1 MAVVYFHKRTNTNEV
16 FYVGIGK
23 TAARAKSTQS
33 RNDFW
38 WNIINKVDYIIEI
51 IHSKISWDLAVDL
64 ETKYIKQIG
73 RRDLG
78 LGPLVNLTDGGEGNI
93 GWVPS
98 EDIKNRIGNSNRGK
112 KRTDE
117 YKKERSKRYSGKN
130 NPMYGK
136 PGFEGKVF
144 TEVSLSNLSHK
155 GSKHYST
162 NLTEQDVIDIRL
174 NKDCLTHKELAK
186 KYGKK
191 RPTITNIIN
200 NVSWRHV
207 KVLNSL

>member
-1 MAVVYFHKRTNTNEV
+1 MAVVYFHKRLDTNEV

-23 TAARAKSTQS
+23 TIARAKSKNS
-33 RNDFW
+33 RSEFW
-38 WNIINKVDYIIEI
+38 WNIVNKVGYIIEVV
-51 IHSKISWDLAVDL
+51 HNKISWREAIDL
-64 ETKYIKQIG
+64 ETKYIGDFG

-78 LGPLVNLTDGGEGNI
+78 LGPLVNLTNGGEGNI
-93 GWVPS
+93 GWIPS
-98 EDIKNRIGNSNRGK
+98 EIVKNKIGNSNRGK

-117 YKKERSKRYSGKN
+117 YKKRVSIRNKGKN

-144 TEVSLSNLSHK
+144 TKVSLSNLSHK

-162 NLTEQDVIDIRL
+162 NLTEQDIIDIRI
-174 NKDCLTHKELAK
+174 NKDSLTHLELAK

-200 NVSWRHV
+200 NVSWKHV
-207 KVLNSL
+207 KV